1 MTINLKKTAEVIL
14 KEVKNIKQQRKE
26 AIKVWLL
33 EKRNRTFSQ
42 GLI

>member
-26 AIKVWLL
+26 AIKV
-33 EKRNRTFSQ
+33 
-42 GLI
+42 